1 MLKGTL
7 RTLRYARSWSTGA
20 DVTVEETVIQRDGE
34 EVPATLVLPVQG
46 RGPWPAWIALGGIS
60 RMGRHH
66 PQLVRFTSALAS
78 SGAAV
83 IVPEI
88 PEWRRL
94 ELAPSPTAPTILG
107 CVDMLST
114 RPEVRPGKVGLI
126 GFSFGAPQLAIA
138 AAREDIEPHIAGI
151 ALFGGYCSLE
161 RTLGCM
167 FTGDHEWEGTRH
179 EVEPDPYG
187 RWVVG
192 ANHLTDIPGM
202 EDAGD
207 VAEAL
212 YALACA
218 ASGDRVAAWEPYHD
232 PLIMGLRSALPEDKQ
247 AIFDLFA
254 TASGDERPP
263 REARLD
269 MAHRLAEACRR
280 AEPLLEPT
288 PYLSGVR
295 VPTRLIHGRG
305 DRLIPYTECLRLSE
319 KLPAEARNGRTV
331 TGLFSHTADRR
342 EGTSF
347 GRAWEKVTFLGTL
360 HGLINTVA

>member
-1 MLKGTL
+1 MLTRTL
-7 RTLRYARSWSTGA
+7 RTLRYARSWNTGA
-20 DVTVEETVIQRDGE
+20 DVNVEETVIQRDGE
-34 EVPATLVLPVQG
+34 EVPATLVLPAQG

-94 ELAPSPTAPTILG
+94 ELAPRPTAPTILG
-107 CVDMLST
+107 CVDMLSS

-192 ANHLTDIPGM
+192 ANYLTDVPGF

-212 YALACA
+212 FTLACA

-232 PLIMGLRSALPEDKQ
+232 TLISDLRSALPENKR

-254 TASGDERPP
+254 TASGEERPA
-263 REARLD
+263 REDRLE
-269 MAHRLAEACRR
+269 MAHWLAEACRR
-280 AEPLLEPT
+280 AEPLLEPM
-288 PYLSGVR
+288 PYLSRVR

-305 DRLIPYTECLRLSE
+305 DRLIPFTECLRMSENLS
-319 KLPAEARNGRTV
+319 AEARNGRTV

-342 EGTSF
+342 EGSSL
-347 GRAWEKVTFLGTL
+347 GQAWEKVTFLGTL
-360 HGLINTVA
+360 HRLINTVA

>member
-7 RTLRYARSWSTGA
+7 RTVRYARGWNAGA
-20 DVTVEETVIQRDGE
+20 DVKMEETLIRRDGE
-34 EVPATLVLPVQG
+34 EVPATLVLPAQG

-66 PQLVRFTSALAS
+66 PQLVRFAGALAT

-83 IVPEI
+83 VVPEI

-94 ELAPSPTAPTILG
+94 ELAPQPTAPTIRG
-107 CVDMLST
+107 CVDMLRE
-114 RPEVRPGKVGLI
+114 RPDVGPGKVGLI

-138 AAREDIEPHIAGI
+138 AAREDLEPHIAGI

-161 RTLGCM
+161 RTLECM
-167 FTGDHEWEGTRH
+167 FTGDHEWEGARH
-179 EVEPDPYG
+179 EVVPDPYG

-192 ANHLTDIPGM
+192 ANHLTDVPGL

-212 YALACA
+212 FALACA

-232 PLIMGLRSALPEDKQ
+232 TLIRDLRSALPERRK

-254 TASGDERPP
+254 TASTEERPA

-280 AEPLLEPT
+280 VEPLLEPT
-288 PYLSGVR
+288 PYLSDVR

-305 DRLIPYTECLRLSE
+305 DRLIPFTECFRLSE
-319 KLPAEARNGRTV
+319 GLPEAARSGRTV

-342 EGTSF
+342 EGSSL
-347 GRAWEKVTFLGTL
+347 GQAWEKVTFLGTL
-360 HGLINTVA
+360 HGLLSTVA

>member
-7 RTLRYARSWSTGA
+7 RTFRYARGWNTGA
-20 DVTVEETVIQRDGE
+20 DVKVEETVIQRDGE
-34 EVPATLVLPVQG
+34 DVPATLVLPAQG

-66 PQLVRFTSALAS
+66 PQLVRFTSALATT
-78 SGAAV
+78 GAAV

-94 ELAPSPTAPTILG
+94 QLAPKPTAPTIRG
-107 CVDMLST
+107 CVDTLST
-114 RPEVRPGKVGLI
+114 RPDVRPGKVGLI

-138 AAREDIEPHIAGI
+138 AARPDLEPHIAGI

-167 FTGDHEWEGTRH
+167 FTGDHEWEGTPH
-179 EVEPDPYG
+179 EVVPDPYG

-192 ANHLTDIPGM
+192 ANHLTDIPGL

-212 YALACA
+212 FALACA

-232 PLIMGLRSALPEDKQ
+232 TRIGELRSALPERKR
-247 AIFDLFA
+247 AIFDLFV
-254 TASGDERPP
+254 TTSGDERPP
-263 REARLD
+263 REDRLD

-280 AEPLLEPT
+280 TEPLLEPT

-305 DRLIPYTECLRLSE
+305 DRLIPFTECLRLSE
-319 KLPAEARNGRTV
+319 SLPAEARNGRTV

-342 EGTSF
+342 EGTSL
-347 GRAWEKVTFLGTL
+347 GQAWEKVTFLGTL